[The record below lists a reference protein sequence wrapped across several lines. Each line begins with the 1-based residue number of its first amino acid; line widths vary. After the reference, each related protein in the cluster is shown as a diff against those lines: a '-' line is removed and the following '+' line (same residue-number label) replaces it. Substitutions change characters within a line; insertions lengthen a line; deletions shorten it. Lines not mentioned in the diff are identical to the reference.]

1 MSEDLFFK
9 IRNACHNKELS
20 LGLNLIRLN
29 SPGSPVHKASDNN
42 IVVLFLVAMV
52 IINFLQSW
60 IWGLLSVVA
69 VLIIFVMFGRKWVF
83 YRLRK
88 RTEEFVLTNY
98 NNWNESWNKG
108 YLSLSSNNLPDHKC
122 LSPNDSWEL
131 FIQNLDIQDHSEE
144 NKVIKKQINQ
154 KGFFDDLMDTIKSFI
169 KWFVILVI
177 IGGIIAFFYL
187 N

>member
-52 IINFLQSW
+52 IINFLHSW
-60 IWGLLSVVA
+60 IWGLLSIVA
-69 VLIIFVMFGRKWVF
+69 APIILMMFGRKWVM

-108 YLSLSSNNLPDHKC
+108 YLSLSSNNLPDNKC

-131 FIQNLDIQDHSEE
+131 FIQNLNIQDDSEVS
-144 NKVIKKQINQ
+144 KVIKKQTNQ
-154 KGFFDDLMDTIKSFI
+154 KGFFDELMTTIKSFI
-169 KWFVILVI
+169 KWFIILVI
-177 IGGIIAFFYL
+177 IGGIIAFFL
-187 N
+187 FN